1 MDKRFYLFLAMI
13 VVAIVAV
20 GSVSAAE
27 DATIDIADEPADD
40 IVIEDVE
47 ADNVDESASDVETD
61 DITADDV
68 DEESRTVPA
77 INYYQY
83 NITTSSNFANINAN
97 IANGTYTGY
106 EFVFA
111 SGTYNNFAMVTG
123 NNNKFTGNGATII
136 GSTDNLFTV
145 AGSSNIIITGFNM
158 QVATGKAAVYGANV
172 FNADI
177 TNNNITGGKDGIN
190 IMQTYDDITISGNTI
205 TGFTRDG
212 ISLVDHRTFADLS
225 SKSNSVISNNV
236 ITGISS
242 DDTEVGMFIGGNFK
256 GTISGNVITNVDTG
270 VDFSGKKAITNGRLY
285 VNFDNNNISDVYTG
299 IYMNNHNVDFF
310 NMTYCNILLDLD
322 LFAIFATDNFNATG
336 YIGVYHSNFIG
347 NTTSNF
353 VTAVGSHKWNNTGF
367 P

>member
-123 NNNKFTGNGATII
+123 NNNKFTGNGATLI
-136 GSTDNLFTV
+136 GSTMHRNL
-145 AGSSNIIITGFNM
+145 
-158 QVATGKAAVYGANV
+158 
-172 FNADI
+172 
-177 TNNNITGGKDGIN
+177 
-190 IMQTYDDITISGNTI
+190 
-205 TGFTRDG
+205 
-212 ISLVDHRTFADLS
+212 
-225 SKSNSVISNNV
+225 
-236 ITGISS
+236 S
-242 DDTEVGMFIGGNFK
+242 DCDMIF
-256 GTISGNVITNVDTG
+256 
-270 VDFSGKKAITNGRLY
+270 
-285 VNFDNNNISDVYTG
+285 
-299 IYMNNHNVDFF
+299 DFF
-310 NMTYCNILLDLD
+310 
-322 LFAIFATDNFNATG
+322 FE
-336 YIGVYHSNFIG
+336 
-347 NTTSNF
+347 
-353 VTAVGSHKWNNTGF
+353 
-367 P
+367 